1 MNYKIVLPDYPRAY
15 YRYQNAEVT
24 MEKSI
29 GKLRGLQQLS
39 GDLGI
44 LTVCAIDHRGSLRH
58 ALNPQNPGA
67 VSYQDMVDF
76 KLDLC
81 RVLSSSASAMLLDP
95 EYGASQAI
103 AAGALSGHTGLIVS
117 LEATGY
123 SGNTTSRATEILP
136 DWGVSKIKMMG
147 ASAVK
152 LLIYFRYDLKKEAQ
166 KQFDLVARIAEQC
179 AYKDIP
185 LLVEAVSY
193 PLEQETSN
201 PLEYSKKKPELV
213 IEAARRLTALP
224 FDILKSEFPAD
235 ISYEK
240 DEGKMKTYCRELSSS
255 SQLPWV
261 LLSAGASY
269 DVFKQEVRIAC
280 QSGASGF
287 MAGRALWQEACSIKS
302 RWDRSN
308 FLSSTT
314 LIRIRDVAGIAIKY
328 GKPWYSKMGV
338 ENAEFTS
345 IAEGWYRSYRQSN

>member
-1 MNYKIVLPDYPRAY
+1 MPKL
-15 YRYQNAEVT
+15 
-24 MEKSI
+24 SI

-39 GDLGI
+39 DDRGI
-44 LTVCAIDHRGSLRH
+44 FTVCAIDHRGSLRH

-81 RVLSSSASAMLLDP
+81 QVLSSSASAMLLDP

-103 AAGALSGHTGLIVS
+103 AAGVLQGHTGLLVS

-123 SGNTTSRATEILP
+123 SGDTTARETEILT
-136 DWGVSKIKMMG
+136 DWSVSKIKMMG

-152 LLIYFRYDLKKEAQ
+152 LLVYFRYDLKREAQ
-166 KQFDLVARIAEQC
+166 KQCDLIARIAEQC
-179 AYKDIP
+179 AYEDIP

-193 PLEQETSN
+193 PIGRETSN

-224 FDILKSEFPAD
+224 FDILKSEFPSD
-235 ISYEK
+235 INYEK
-240 DEGKMKTYCRELSSS
+240 DEKQMKIYCQELSRS

-261 LLSAGASY
+261 LLSAGAGF
-269 DVFKQEVRIAC
+269 DVFKKEVQVAC

-302 RWDRSN
+302 REARRK

-314 LIRIRDVAGIAIKY
+314 LHRLSEIAEIADRY
-328 GKPWYSKMGV
+328 ATPWYSKMGDGGEKLITV
-338 ENAEFTS
+338 N
-345 IAEGWYRSYRQSN
+345 EGWYRSYGQPN